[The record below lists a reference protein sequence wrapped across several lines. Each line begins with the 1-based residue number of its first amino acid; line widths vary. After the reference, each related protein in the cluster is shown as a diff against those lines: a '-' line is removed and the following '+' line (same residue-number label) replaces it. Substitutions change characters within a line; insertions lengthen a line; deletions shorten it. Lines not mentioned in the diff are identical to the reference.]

1 MIRKLHAV
9 WIGALM
15 GALSL
20 TALACGGAA
29 ANAGT
34 ATLADAEKIRS
45 NLAGRDAQNLA
56 PQVFAMAEQELQLAK
71 NAFANGDKV
80 GADLHAD
87 RAVAAY
93 ERATIAARLAR
104 ATHALEAAK
113 EALAQSSEQVGR
125 FSLERAKIDQQSDD
139 LEKKLRVTREA
150 ELPSPSGP
158 ADPQRERA
166 RLLAAKSLAVE
177 ARLLC
182 SAARLVSPRAPGLAE
197 AEAAVASLGNLE
209 SHTETAKEK
218 APIDAAAR
226 ARTACLASLTK
237 ARSRMEGGPDRADQL
252 LSELSQSLAV
262 PKTRDRAQVDITPS
276 RDERGVVVTLH
287 RAFHGELLSRD
298 AEASVKELGRVAAA
312 HSDVGVQVVIHD
324 ADPPSAS
331 SMATDKKRG
340 EAALRALVDGGAPSA
355 RTTVEQAGA
364 SAPLIDPKS
373 AHGRER
379 NARLEI
385 VFVVGGS

>member
-1 MIRKLHAV
+1 
-9 WIGALM
+9 
-15 GALSL
+15 
-20 TALACGGAA
+20 
-29 ANAGT
+29 
-34 ATLADAEKIRS
+34 
-45 NLAGRDAQNLA
+45 
-56 PQVFAMAEQELQLAK
+56 
-71 NAFANGDKV
+71 
-80 GADLHAD
+80 LHAD

-139 LEKKLRVTREA
+139 LEKKLRVAREA
-150 ELPSPSGP
+150 ELPPPSGP
-158 ADPQRERA
+158 ADPSRERA
-166 RLLAAKSLAVE
+166 RLLAAKSLVVE

-197 AEAAVASLGNLE
+197 ADAAVASLDNLE
-209 SHTETAKEK
+209 RHAASATAK

-226 ARTACLASLTK
+226 ARTACLASLTN
-237 ARSRMEGGPDRADQL
+237 ARRTSEGGPDRTDQL
-252 LSELSQSLAV
+252 LSELSQSLAA
-262 PKTRDRAQVDITPS
+262 PKTRDRAQVGITPS

-287 RAFHGELLSRD
+287 GAFRGEVLSRD
-298 AEASVKELGRVAAA
+298 AEASVKELGRIAAT
-312 HSDVGVQVVIHD
+312 HSGVGVQVVIHD

-331 SMATDKKRG
+331 GMATDKKRG
-340 EAALRALVDGGAPSA
+340 EAALRALVDGGVPGA
-355 RTTVEQAGA
+355 RATVEQAGA
-364 SAPLIDPKS
+364 SAPLIDPKN
-373 AHGRER
+373 ARGRER